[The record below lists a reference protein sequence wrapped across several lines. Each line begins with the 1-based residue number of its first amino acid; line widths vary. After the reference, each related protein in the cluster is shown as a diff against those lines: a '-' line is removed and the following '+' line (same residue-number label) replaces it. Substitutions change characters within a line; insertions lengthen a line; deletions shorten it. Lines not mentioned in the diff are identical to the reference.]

1 MAIGVLVIQNL
12 GEQKYLSSPGL
23 ASEDCKFK
31 PSMYV
36 CVE

>member
-1 MAIGVLVIQNL
+1 MAIGDLVIQNWD
-12 GEQKYLSSPGL
+12 EQKYLSSPGL

-36 CVE
+36 YVE